1 MFNPEVC
8 IIRSVCPCCGELNHI
23 HALQSEFDAWE
34 AGARVQDAFPT
45 MSATDR
51 ESLISGLC
59 PDCQAIFFSGY
70 DDEEVDD

>member
-1 MFNPEVC
+1 
-8 IIRSVCPCCGELNHI
+8 
-23 HALQSEFDAWE
+23 
-34 AGARVQDAFPT
+34 

>member
-1 MFNPEVC
+1 MFNTETC
-8 IIRSVCPCCGELNHI
+8 IIRSTCPCCGTLNHI
-23 HALQSEFDAWE
+23 HALQSEFDAWQ
-34 AGARVQDAFPT
+34 AGALVQDAFPT

-59 PDCQAIFFSGY
+59 PDCQATFFAD